1 MKAIKKKINIFLG
14 FVFVRIE
21 KIKNKMVNSYQTFI
35 FHKQIENI
43 GSKCHFNG
51 QMKITGHSNIQ
62 MENNV
67 HIGDGAYIRGEGGVY
82 IGDNVHISR
91 NLVLYSHNHNYEGE
105 VLPYDNTFQ
114 FNKVTIE
121 KNVWIGMNVV
131 ILPGSYIGEGAI
143 IGAGSVVYGNVP
155 KLAIVGSAGYK
166 ILKYRDSDHYNE
178 LEQNKKYGGIDGRPI
193 NS

>member
-1 MKAIKKKINIFLG
+1 MMIFFYHHHFDLDLLAYYPQ
-14 FVFVRIE
+14 FYLIPS
-21 KIKNKMVNSYQTFI
+21 IIIQT
-35 FHKQIENI
+35 
-43 GSKCHFNG
+43 
-51 QMKITGHSNIQ
+51 
-62 MENNV
+62 V
-67 HIGDGAYIRGEGGVY
+67 
-82 IGDNVHISR
+82 
-91 NLVLYSHNHNYEGE
+91 YSHNHNYEGE

-143 IGAGSVVYGNVP
+143 IGAGSVVYANVP

-166 ILKYRDSDHYNE
+166 ILKYRDPDHYNE
-178 LEQNKKYGGIDGRPI
+178 LELNKKYGGIDGRPI